1 MLVPLRLLEIAT
13 LHLLKVD
20 DLSELLLLLEKALK
34 MLVVLLIIRLDR
46 LGFDFR
52 SFGLFVLTKTAA

>member
-20 DLSELLLLLEKALK
+20 DLSELLLLLEKALEV
-34 MLVVLLIIRLDR
+34 LVVLLVIWLDR
-46 LGFDFR
+46 LGFDVS
-52 SFGLFVLTKTAA
+52 SFGLLVLTETAA